1 MGVFAGPEQ
10 NWGADTDSGRTYMA
24 TKGIVT
30 SGLLVN
36 FDAGASSSYPG
47 SGSTWTDLSGNG
59 NNAALSGT
67 TYTTD
72 GGGGITFG
80 SSAASASFTATLSF
94 SGGFSLEV
102 WIKHA
107 GTVSTARV
115 QRYMTIGSTP
125 TEGPVIRH
133 NSASNGSYHGYLF
146 DSGGTFREI
155 DLSAQIVTGT
165 YYHLVYN
172 YDGTTSRLYKNNV
185 QVGSLVQTFTLPTL
199 GTSHS
204 LSPGGVEYFEGN
216 MYAAR
221 YYNRALS
228 VAEINQNF
236 EALRYR
242 FNI

>member
-10 NWGADTDSGRTYMA
+10 NWGADTNAGRTYMA

-30 SGLLVN
+30 SGLQVN
-36 FDAGASSSYPG
+36 FDAGSLSSYPG

-59 NNAALSGT
+59 NNATLTGT
-67 TYTTD
+67 SYTTD
-72 GGGGITFG
+72 AGGGIAFATSG
-80 SSAASASFTATLSF
+80 DSASFTATLSF
-94 SGGFSLEV
+94 SGGFTLEV

-125 TEGPVIRH
+125 SEGPVIRH
-133 NSASNGSYHGYLF
+133 NSSSNASFHGYVF
-146 DSGGTFREI
+146 DSGNTFRSV

-185 QVGSLVQTFTLPTL
+185 EVGSLVQTFTLPTL
-199 GTSHS
+199 GTSHT